1 MEENENEKKKMSLKE
16 YIIRLLIWATVLL
29 VPPLIYLEVNY
40 GLFTNKTG
48 LALSGWGVVGV
59 TFGVIML
66 LYVLN
71 QIKNGLNNGSMF
83 RQCVEGYIRLLPMI
97 AIIVIIHYVKTA
109 MDKMEGFL
117 VIVALCQIIAVPI
130 NPNPKWSEQNGTT
143 TIMDCL
149 RTIFHKVSDKKD

>member
-71 QIKNGLNNGSMF
+71 QIKSGFDNGSMF

-117 VIVALCQIIAVPI
+117 VIVALCQIVAVPI
-130 NPNPKWSEQNGTT
+130 NPNPKWAEQNGTK

-149 RTIFHKVSDKKD
+149 KTIFHKVKD